1 MISIIHP
8 TRDTLEFAYRQP
20 PTSRF
25 ANANLT
31 RPRSLQMRPSKLS
44 GGIGYVITSGDACRG
59 ISLNKERAIAATWDN

>member
-20 PTSRF
+20 QPSRF

-31 RPRSLQMRPSKLS
+31 RLPRSRLVSTRNDESQQH
-44 GGIGYVITSGDACRG
+44 
-59 ISLNKERAIAATWDN
+59 